1 MTNYIIQIQAV
12 KRHFAWSKEEKK
24 KNLFRW
30 PAVTDFKQS
39 KSKMTP
45 FNIVIP
51 CNLHYDLITGVF
63 KVYIFIHTH
72 QWDLI
77 HIQRTQSM
85 HTESNI
91 FTFQE
96 WIKWMNLRSNRAWCL
111 VNDWFIWMKPTDS
124 RICLFLVA
132 LRIGPQ
138 TVRGRRQMQWNI
150 ENIHIGF

>member
-24 KNLFRW
+24 KYLFRW

-39 KSKMTP
+39 KNKMTS

-51 CNLHYDLITGVF
+51 CNLYYDLITGAF
-63 KVYIFIHTH
+63 KVYIFLPTH

-77 HIQRTQSM
+77 HMHRAQSM

-91 FTFQE
+91 FTVQE
-96 WIKWMNLRSNRAWCL
+96 WFKPHEPQEYRAWCL

-124 RICLFLVA
+124 WICLFLVA

-138 TVRGRRQMQWNI
+138 TVQGHRQMQWNI
-150 ENIHIGF
+150 ENIHTGF